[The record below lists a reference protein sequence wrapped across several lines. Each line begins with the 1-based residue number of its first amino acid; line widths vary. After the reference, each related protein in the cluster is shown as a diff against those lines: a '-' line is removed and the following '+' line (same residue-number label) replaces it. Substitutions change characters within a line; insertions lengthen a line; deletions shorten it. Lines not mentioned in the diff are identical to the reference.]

1 MLANVPAAATC
12 WAALPPTASS
22 ASATTSS
29 SACAKASWRVRL
41 RTASYANVQAMGA
54 ALPGTALSELPA
66 AVGSFLFVVG
76 DLHLA
81 GDADLTVTGGDST
94 IGTSANSNFSAG
106 MTIFRYFNAGTG
118 VADPVEDSLWTATKV
133 KGTSLWI
140 YVRETG
146 KLETAAWATADE
158 IYLGGKVLT
167 DLPQK
172 PSDAGGYIKRRIP
185 LEPQSMY
192 PDIAAA

>member
-1 MLANVPAAATC
+1 MPKSLADGHVKVAILTTQPANPLAPTVAELNAGISAAC
-12 WAALPPTASS
+12 RILASDFTW
-22 ASATTSS
+22 SATDSDKVAERALCETSN
-29 SACAKASWRVRL
+29 
-41 RTASYANVQAMGA
+41 ANALGA
-54 ALPGTALSELPA
+54 
-66 AVGSFLFVVG
+66 
-76 DLHLA
+76 
-81 GDADLTVTGGDST
+81 
-94 IGTSANSNFSAG
+94 SNFSAG

-146 KLETAAWATADE
+146 KLETAAWATGDE
-158 IYLGGKVLT
+158 IYLGGEVIT
-167 DLPQK
+167 DVPQK